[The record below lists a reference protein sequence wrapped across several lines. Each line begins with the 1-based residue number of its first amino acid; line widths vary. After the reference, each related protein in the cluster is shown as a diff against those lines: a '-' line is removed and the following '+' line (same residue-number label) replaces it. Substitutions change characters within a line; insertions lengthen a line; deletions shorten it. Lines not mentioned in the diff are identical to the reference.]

1 LDSFLSVVRSDCVGR
16 NLDWRDCQ
24 GRAKVGRPVT
34 NYKESTEIPPNSKY
48 VLWCPFCDEW
58 SCRDSMIA
66 RKRLGMH
73 VSNKHPEE
81 VRFQKDTQP
90 PEIVDIEGV

>member
-1 LDSFLSVVRSDCVGR
+1 MTE
-16 NLDWRDCQ
+16 NW
-24 GRAKVGRPVT
+24 KEVT
-34 NYKESTEIPPNSKY
+34 EVPPSSKY
-48 VLWCPFCDEW
+48 TLWCPFCDDW

-81 VRFQKDTQP
+81 VRYPKKYAP
-90 PEIVDIEGV
+90 PKLVDMEDDSDANG

>member
-1 LDSFLSVVRSDCVGR
+1 MDSFYTIDHFDCMGINV
-16 NLDWRDCQ
+16 DWSYRER
-24 GRAKVGRPVT
+24 RASFKVTEHLKEVT
-34 NYKESTEIPPNSKY
+34 EVPPNSKY
-48 VLWCPFCDEW
+48 KLWCPFCDDW

-81 VRFQKDTQP
+81 VRFPQKTIP
-90 PEIVDIEGV
+90 PKLMEIEGD

>member
-1 LDSFLSVVRSDCVGR
+1 LGSFLAVDDYDCMDRNVGR
-16 NLDWRDCQ
+16 SCGE
-24 GRAKVGRPVT
+24 GRASFKVTEHLKEVT
-34 NYKESTEIPPNSKY
+34 EVPPNSKY
-48 VLWCPFCDEW
+48 KLWCPFCDDW

-81 VRFQKDTQP
+81 VRFPQKITP
-90 PEIVDIEGV
+90 PKLMEIERE